1 MKKIALK
8 QHSLDYLKLPPKTI
22 NYKNIAGPKGCRLSS
37 LQDHDIIFD
46 KYDLKIRK
54 LDTPENLARF
64 DEIDRLRKERNL

>member
-8 QHSLDYLKLPPKTI
+8 HNNLDYLKLPPKTI
-22 NYKNIAGPKGCRLSS
+22 NYKIIAGPPGVKLSS

-54 LDTPENLARF
+54 LDSPENLARF